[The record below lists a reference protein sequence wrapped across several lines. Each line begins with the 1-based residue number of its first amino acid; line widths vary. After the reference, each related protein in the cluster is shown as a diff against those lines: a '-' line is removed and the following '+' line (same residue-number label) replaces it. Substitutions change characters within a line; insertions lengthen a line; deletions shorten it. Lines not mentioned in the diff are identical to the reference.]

1 MQLLDVFIM
10 LHLCFAKHISGWCIL
25 SIIFSDIFV
34 SCKRYPNFG
43 IITILFIYAI
53 WLIVIFL
60 YLKSLTIWLTI
71 PFAFLQTSV
80 SLILLFSQIP
90 NDLTILFFSSTVI
103 LLWLKMTSFSF
114 SFTFMFITISFD

>member
-1 MQLLDVFIM
+1 M
-10 LHLCFAKHISGWCIL
+10 LHLCFARHINGWCIL
-25 SIIFSDIFV
+25 SSIFSDIFV

-60 YLKSLTIWLTI
+60 YFKSLTVWLTI
-71 PFAFLQTSV
+71 SFAFLQTSV

-90 NDLTILFFSSTVI
+90 NNLTIWFFGSTAI
-103 LLWLKMTSFSF
+103 LLWPKMISLFS
-114 SFTFMFITISFD
+114 SFTF